1 MNKENITSTEYD
13 NTPENLNVLRSENII
28 LKRNNLCMVNALEVK
43 ENRINLLNDM
53 LKNANKVKDN
63 LTKNNCE
70 LQKEIKRLN
79 EKISNL
85 ELNQELDTW
94 HKKRK

>member
-1 MNKENITSTEYD
+1 MNKENITLTEYE
-13 NTPENLNVLRSENII
+13 NTPESLNILRNENII

-43 ENRINLLNDM
+43 DNRINLLTEM

-70 LQKEIKRLN
+70 LKIEIKRLN
-79 EKISNL
+79 EKITNL
-85 ELNQELDTW
+85 ELNGEMDTW
-94 HKKRK
+94 NKKRK

>member
-1 MNKENITSTEYD
+1 MNKENITSTEYE
-13 NTPENLNVLRSENII
+13 NTPESLNILRNENII

-43 ENRINLLNDM
+43 DNRINLLTEM

-70 LQKEIKRLN
+70 LKIEIKRLN
-79 EKISNL
+79 EKITNL
-85 ELNQELDTW
+85 DENGELDTW
-94 HKKRK
+94 NKKRK